1 MLRNENFILKMLS
14 LFKIDRTQTSRQH
27 HVCAKQSSPSWIAF
41 VLKRHS
47 LEFVVQHRNVFR
59 YNFILVHHCIMIAF
73 EKWNTE
79 LWPPLCQETAKN
91 ASRDKR
97 LSDIVAAGILAGP
110 GMAEGG
116 AFKKRRDAFTM
127 HIALQH
133 KVANSM
139 LDLEELGRDLLGR
152 RMKLTMSQLQFVD
165 KVCLVPP
172 SFHVVMYSSCSCDT
186 TRLRMLP
193 DHAEDHT

>member
-1 MLRNENFILKMLS
+1 M
-14 LFKIDRTQTSRQH
+14 
-27 HVCAKQSSPSWIAF
+27 
-41 VLKRHS
+41 
-47 LEFVVQHRNVFR
+47 
-59 YNFILVHHCIMIAF
+59 
-73 EKWNTE
+73 
-79 LWPPLCQETAKN
+79 WPPLCQETAKN
-91 ASRDKR
+91 ASQDKL
-97 LSDIVAAGILAGP
+97 LSSKKANRESVAASSASRRQEDETTRRQEIFARWEAKVYDMNPDIVAAGILAGP

-133 KVANSM
+133 KVADSM
-139 LDLEELGRDLLGR
+139 LDLEELGTDLLGR
-152 RMKLTMSQLQFVD
+152 RKKLTMSQLQFVD

>member
-1 MLRNENFILKMLS
+1 MN
-14 LFKIDRTQTSRQH
+14 
-27 HVCAKQSSPSWIAF
+27 P
-41 VLKRHS
+41 
-47 LEFVVQHRNVFR
+47 
-59 YNFILVHHCIMIAF
+59 
-73 EKWNTE
+73 
-79 LWPPLCQETAKN
+79 
-91 ASRDKR
+91 
-97 LSDIVAAGILAGP
+97 DIVASGILLGP

-133 KVANSM
+133 KVADSM
-139 LDLEELGRDLLGR
+139 PELEKLGPDLLGR
-152 RMKLTMSQLQFVD
+152 RMRLTMSQLQFAEQ
-165 KVCLVPP
+165 VCLVQP